1 MLADINR
8 TLLLYLLI
16 GVIIIAVLV
25 IVCGTIIAIIKA
37 CKKGEHN
44 KRKDILLTLLCIA
57 IAAASWIFNM
67 GWIRFIMTFL
77 LIPFIHAIVFFLV
90 NLFSSKYIQKSK
102 KSRNIYIMLCI
113 TYLLFYLLLPDGGDV
128 GEMYV
133 FFGLIHNNILSY
145 I

>member
-77 LIPFIHAIVFFLV
+77 LIPFLV
-90 NLFSSKYIQKSK
+90 KIYSKIKEVKKHLYYALYHIFIILF
-102 KSRNIYIMLCI
+102 
-113 TYLLFYLLLPDGGDV
+113 TAA
-128 GEMYV
+128 
-133 FFGLIHNNILSY
+133 
-145 I
+145 